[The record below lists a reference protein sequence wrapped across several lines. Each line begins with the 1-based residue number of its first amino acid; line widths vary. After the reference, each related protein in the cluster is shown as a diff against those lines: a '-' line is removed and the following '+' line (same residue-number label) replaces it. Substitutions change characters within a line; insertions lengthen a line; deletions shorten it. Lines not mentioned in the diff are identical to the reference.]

1 MVLGGGVINV
11 KYEGKT
17 TVNFFDAV
25 KICFVKYTNFSD
37 RASRSE
43 FWLFALFVF
52 IMSILCSFLDPW
64 IAGES
69 FLEYDEVFGPLSI
82 ILSVATLIPSFSVS
96 VRRLHDVNRSG
107 WWLLIELTIIGMI
120 FPILYWCCKK
130 GDEGENRF
138 GPKPLQ

>member
-1 MVLGGGVINV
+1 MGVINV
-11 KYEGKT
+11 KYEGET
-17 TVNFFDAV
+17 TMNFFDAV

-43 FWLFALFVF
+43 FWLFTLFMTIITVILSF
-52 IMSILCSFLDPW
+52 IDPL

-69 FLEYDEVFGPLSI
+69 FLEYDEVFAPLSTIFMLATI
-82 ILSVATLIPSFSVS
+82 IPAISVS

-107 WWLLIELTIIGMI
+107 WWLYIELTIIGML

-130 GDEGENRF
+130 GDEVENRF
-138 GPKPLQ
+138 GPKPLA

>member
-1 MVLGGGVINV
+1 M
-11 KYEGKT
+11 
-17 TVNFFDAV
+17 NFFDSV

-43 FWLFALFVF
+43 FWLFTLFMF
-52 IMSILCSFLDPW
+52 IISMLCTVLDPW

-69 FLEYDEVFGPLSI
+69 FWEYDEAFGPLSI
-82 ILSVATLIPSFSVS
+82 IVSVATLIPTFSVS

-107 WWLLIELTIIGMI
+107 WWLLIELTIIGML

-130 GDEGENRF
+130 GDEVENRF
-138 GPKPLQ
+138 GPKPLA

>member
-1 MVLGGGVINV
+1 M
-11 KYEGKT
+11 
-17 TVNFFDAV
+17 NFFDAV
-25 KICFVKYTNFSD
+25 KVCFLKYTNFSD

-43 FWLFALFVF
+43 FWLFELFTTIVTLMLVF
-52 IMSILCSFLDPW
+52 ICPL

-69 FLEYDEVFGPLSI
+69 FLDYDEIFAPLSTIFVLAI
-82 ILSVATLIPSFSVS
+82 IIPETSVS

-107 WWLLIELTIIGMI
+107 WWLLIEFTIIGML

-138 GPKPLQ
+138 GPKP

>member
-1 MVLGGGVINV
+1 M
-11 KYEGKT
+11 
-17 TVNFFDAV
+17 NFFDAV
-25 KICFVKYTNFSD
+25 KVCFVKYTNFSD

-43 FWLFALFVF
+43 FWLFELFTTIVTLMLVF
-52 IMSILCSFLDPW
+52 IFPL

-69 FLEYDEVFGPLSI
+69 FLGYDEIFAPLSTIFFLAI
-82 ILSVATLIPSFSVS
+82 IIPETSVS

-107 WWLLIELTIIGMI
+107 WWLLIEFTIIGML

-138 GPKPLQ
+138 GPKP